1 MDPFTI
7 STGVLACI
15 SISLQA
21 LVGLKQLK
29 ANVDGGSI
37 GSALID
43 VLASDISGLRQ
54 VLQFMEEAYQ
64 DIEDDWAL
72 TETGHAAIHWRD
84 LRQCLNDQHWV
95 LSDFVEML
103 FDLNK
108 KVKIHAPSRMK
119 SRLQSAA
126 VRFVLVRQQV
136 QAYMDAFQVSLEVL
150 IL

>member
-7 STGVLACI
+7 PTGVLACI
-15 SISLQA
+15 SICLQV

-37 GSALID
+37 GSASID
-43 VLASDISGLRQ
+43 VLASDISALRQ
-54 VLQFMEEAYQ
+54 VLQSMEEAYQ
-64 DIEDDWAL
+64 DVEDGWAGR
-72 TETGHAAIHWRD
+72 ETAHTAPHWRD
-84 LRQCLNDQHWV
+84 LRQCLNDVHRV
-95 LSDFVEML
+95 LSDFVVML

-108 KVKIHAPSRMK
+108 KVKTLAPSRME

-126 VRFVLVRQQV
+126 VRFVLVGQQV
-136 QAYMDAFQVSLEVL
+136 QAYRDAFQVSLEVL